1 MTHGLMGNNGLC
13 FPELDGKEGG
23 WGGGLTEQRNTDPQ
37 NQSASLHQHP
47 PGIHPLI
54 SKTVD
59 ASVSKRSPQHTPL
72 LLQVK
77 ARCRTSPGS
86 QERGGGGGAMLY
98 ESKQLNTF
106 KMFPPFHVPLS
117 SSVPLSLP
125 AKG

>member
-1 MTHGLMGNNGLC
+1 MGNNGLC
-13 FPELDGKEGG
+13 FPELDGKER
-23 WGGGLTEQRNTDPQ
+23 GLTEQRNTDPQ

-47 PGIHPLI
+47 LGIHPLI

-86 QERGGGGGAMLY
+86 QERELL
-98 ESKQLNTF
+98 K
-106 KMFPPFHVPLS
+106 
-117 SSVPLSLP
+117 SLP
-125 AKG
+125 DSLINRDDYFTLSAITFLSVLCK